1 MPAPKKPITPAAFS
15 EKAYKPIPMTPV
27 QSNQVGAIGY
37 DPATSTLAVS
47 FARGAG
53 AIYHYPD
60 VSPEL
65 YAEFMAAESKGTFF
79 GKRVKALPFDKFSA
93 PKPEPEADPANA

>member
-1 MPAPKKPITPAAFS
+1 MPRPTSAPAAF
-15 EKAYKPIPMTPV
+15 ADKPYVAIPMAPV
-27 QSNQVGAIGY
+27 QSNQVGAVGY

-65 YAEFMAAESKGTFF
+65 YAEFMAADSKGTFF
-79 GKRVKALPFDKFSA
+79 GKRIKALPFDKFPA